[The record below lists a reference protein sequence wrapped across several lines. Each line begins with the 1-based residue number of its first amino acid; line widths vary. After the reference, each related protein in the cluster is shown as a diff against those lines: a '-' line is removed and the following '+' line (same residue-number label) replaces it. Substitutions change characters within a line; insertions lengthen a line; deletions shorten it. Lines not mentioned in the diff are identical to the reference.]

1 MSNETMK
8 ITVPVAILILI
19 VSIIVSFTGWVTN
32 KTLNEINGNITS
44 LGEKID
50 KLSEVRYD
58 HETRLQI
65 LEKELNRTNKLREQ

>member
-50 KLSEVRYD
+50 KLSEVRYN

-65 LEKELNRTNKLREQ
+65 LEKEMFNRTNNNNK

>member
-1 MSNETMK
+1 MSTEAMK

-32 KTLNEINGNITS
+32 KTLNEINGNITA

-50 KLSEVRYD
+50 KLSEVRYN

-65 LEKELNRTNKLREQ
+65 LEKEMFSRTNK